1 MDSTYKG
8 WEGRRGLDGCVKGGG
23 LGGGGGW
30 AAAGE
35 LSALLRHRQ
44 Q

>member
-1 MDSTYKG
+1 M
-8 WEGRRGLDGCVKGGG
+8 GRRGLDGCVEGGG

-30 AAAGE
+30 AAAGG
-35 LSALLRHRQ
+35 LSVLLRHRQ